1 MSSIES
7 IKKYDYNDKKKFI
20 YRIQNLKNKK
30 IYIKLFKYIKSND
43 IKYTINSNGVFF
55 NLNQMDDI
63 YLDNLDIFLKKMEN
77 KNNDETLSSSLT
89 DSSNFI

>member
-1 MSSIES
+1 MSSIEY

-30 IYIKLFKYIKSND
+30 LYIKLFKYIISND
-43 IKYTINSNGVFF
+43 IKYSINSNGVFF

-63 YLDNLDIFLKKMEN
+63 YLDNLDVFLKKLEMN
-77 KNNDETLSSSLT
+77 SDTLTSSLT
-89 DSSNFI
+89 DSSSFI